1 MYYHENMIKTN
12 KVLLVSTAFVAAG
25 SIAVSAL
32 ILCKNK
38 LFLNVRGGV
47 YTLIIDKDNPL
58 DGGNVSTQGGTVI
71 HFDEYGVN
79 ENVDSGL
86 LELAAYGSVALQS
99 YINGIQAVRVYS
111 LNDGDFCIAAGA
123 TPNSCEFTSSSSTG
137 YCSLNLKDGFE
148 ADLFYFSVHNK
159 TDSPIKLDKIEI
171 DYSCVD
177 EEAALRH
184 TINDYLCAPQY
195 ITFDWNEYNPYYG
208 YEIPADKIPSN
219 RKLIKTM
226 SEDEYPVAP
235 GTYTYGYEVYDTDN
249 VGNPRKLLYTQT
261 KSFRII
267 GMSTSAPDERRIIT
281 FHIPD
286 ENGKEKLVFQETFQ
300 ARYDLTNIPNECLKY
315 NWDSPYNCF
324 VGIGDEHYYP
334 IFNVTGI
341 SPNKEGDGCNPV
353 YTSYSYLERGFT
365 MPEPTMKPGYRFGGW
380 YLDAELTKPF
390 DENKMHPGN
399 LVLYANCIKTDLEVK
414 NVYYHNEDGELSDHV
429 DHLLSDDTQI
439 TLPEA
444 RTIMDLPRP
453 MIQFRW
459 AIFSGSNY
467 LGIYKQTD
475 TSKGTTG
482 DKIKYS
488 DFSAYHGDIDIY
500 ATDIK
505 EFPDSTW
512 SYELIGK
519 DVEGNNVYQHT
530 MMASSYMRD
539 YDFVIPA
546 VGIKARE
553 DHDYYY
559 DEDEFTIDR
568 TGQFFVTDEKKAY
581 IYDGGTLNSISSYG
595 YGNITM
601 RKPLSGIL
609 RHEGVRK
616 VGRRAFFNRYGL
628 KGTYFPK
635 YATEFDIEA
644 YANVKF
650 NGILTLPKGLT
661 KIGDRCFMGSENILF
676 VCLPRSI
683 KTIAPNAFAYGVY
696 NSTTRVYENIH
707 NRNGGPGEYSY
718 SPFTLLYEGSE
729 SDFNKLDD
737 STKAA
742 ITNNASRII
751 YNYSY
756 GTYYGRG

>member
-1 MYYHENMIKTN
+1 M
-12 KVLLVSTAFVAAG
+12 
-25 SIAVSAL
+25 
-32 ILCKNK
+32 
-38 LFLNVRGGV
+38 
-47 YTLIIDKDNPL
+47 
-58 DGGNVSTQGGTVI
+58 
-71 HFDEYGVN
+71 
-79 ENVDSGL
+79 
-86 LELAAYGSVALQS
+86 
-99 YINGIQAVRVYS
+99 
-111 LNDGDFCIAAGA
+111 
-123 TPNSCEFTSSSSTG
+123 
-137 YCSLNLKDGFE
+137 
-148 ADLFYFSVHNK
+148 
-159 TDSPIKLDKIEI
+159 
-171 DYSCVD
+171 
-177 EEAALRH
+177 
-184 TINDYLCAPQY
+184 
-195 ITFDWNEYNPYYG
+195 
-208 YEIPADKIPSN
+208 
-219 RKLIKTM
+219 
-226 SEDEYPVAP
+226 
-235 GTYTYGYEVYDTDN
+235 
-249 VGNPRKLLYTQT
+249 
-261 KSFRII
+261 
-267 GMSTSAPDERRIIT
+267 
-281 FHIPD
+281 
-286 ENGKEKLVFQETFQ
+286 
-300 ARYDLTNIPNECLKY
+300 
-315 NWDSPYNCF
+315 
-324 VGIGDEHYYP
+324 
-334 IFNVTGI
+334 
-341 SPNKEGDGCNPV
+341 
-353 YTSYSYLERGFT
+353 
-365 MPEPTMKPGYRFGGW
+365 
-380 YLDAELTKPF
+380 
-390 DENKMHPGN
+390 
-399 LVLYANCIKTDLEVK
+399 K
-414 NVYYHNEDGELSDHV
+414 NVYYHNEDGTLSDHV

-488 DFSAYHGDIDIY
+488 DFSAYHGDIDVY

-512 SYELIGK
+512 SYELISK

-546 VGIKARE
+546 V
-553 DHDYYY
+553 
-559 DEDEFTIDR
+559 
-568 TGQFFVTDEKKAY
+568 
-581 IYDGGTLNSISSYG
+581 
-595 YGNITM
+595 

-644 YANVKF
+644 YANVIF
-650 NGILTLPKGLT
+650 NKILTLPKGLT
-661 KIGDRCFMGSENILF
+661 KIGDRCFMGSENIEF

-756 GTYYGRG
+756 GTYYGR